1 MPDRRSQN
9 YSISDLRDRPQFAST
24 VAERV
29 WNAWWRDQG
38 FGLDHLQGLVDESL
52 TSAGRPMALV
62 AHAGDTFLG
71 TAHLIDDDLDAR
83 PHYTPW
89 VAAVWVDE
97 AARKAGIGSALVREA
112 AEAAFRQGFGT
123 VYLCAEPAK
132 AGFYEG
138 LGWRRIERDV
148 DGLDVFS
155 LSKPS

>member
-1 MPDRRSQN
+1 MPDRRDQN
-9 YSISDLRDRPQFAST
+9 YSISDLRDRPEFAST

-38 FGLDHLQGLVDESL
+38 VGLDHLQGLVDESL
-52 TSAGRPMALV
+52 TPAGRPMALV
-62 AHAGDTFLG
+62 AHDGDTFLG
-71 TAHLIDDDLDAR
+71 TAHLIDDDLEAR
-83 PHYTPW
+83 PQYAPW

-97 AARKAGIGSALVREA
+97 AARKAGIGSALVRAA
-112 AEAAFRQGFGT
+112 AETAFGQGFET